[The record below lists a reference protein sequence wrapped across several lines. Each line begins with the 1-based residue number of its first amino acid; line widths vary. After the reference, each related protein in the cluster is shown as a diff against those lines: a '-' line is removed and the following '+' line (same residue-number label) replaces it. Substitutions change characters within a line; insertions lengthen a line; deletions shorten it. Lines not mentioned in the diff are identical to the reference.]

1 MAKQTQTQTPDE
13 MQVMLNKSEAFI
25 TKYKMQMIAA
35 VVAIVVVAGGLFFYN
50 NYSKSAQEEASDA
63 MFAAQEYFANQKFDE
78 ALNGDKKS
86 CKGFKYVA
94 DNYSSTKAGNLAKLY
109 AGLCAANLEKW
120 QDAVNYLEDYS
131 TQGDAVISPAALFAL
146 GNAYANTKN
155 LDKAVETMK
164 KAADKA
170 DAEAK
175 DGVNNSFSPTYL
187 ITAADILLSQGK
199 NDEALAIYQDIKK
212 KYVGSMAYQE
222 IDKYIER
229 ANASKK

>member
-25 TKYKMQMIAA
+25 TKYKKQMIAA

-50 NYSKSAQEEASDA
+50 DYSKGAQEEASDA
-63 MFAAQEYFANQKFDE
+63 MFAAQEYFANQKFAE
-78 ALNGDKKS
+78 ALNGDKKA

-94 DNYSSTKAGNLAKLY
+94 ENYSSTKAGNLAKLY

-131 TQGDAVISPAALFAL
+131 SKGDAVVSPAALFAL

-164 KAADKA
+164 KAAAEA

-175 DGVNNSFSPTYL
+175 DGVSNSFSPTYL
-187 ITAADILLSQGK
+187 LRAADILLSQNK

-212 KYVGSMAYQE
+212 KYVNSMAYQE

-229 ANASKK
+229 ASQK

>member
-1 MAKQTQTQTPDE
+1 MAKQNQTQTPDE

-25 TKYKMQMIAA
+25 TKYKKQMIAA
-35 VVAIVVVAGGLFFYN
+35 VAAIVVVAGGLFFYN

-63 MFAAQEYFANQKFDE
+63 MFAAQEYFANQKYHE
-78 ALNGDKKS
+78 ALNGDKKA

-120 QDAVNYLEDYS
+120 QDAVSYLEDYS
-131 TQGDAVISPAALFAL
+131 SKGDAIVSPAALFAL

-155 LDKAVETMK
+155 LEKAVETMK
-164 KAADKA
+164 KAAAEA
-170 DAEAK
+170 DSEAK

-187 ITAADILLSQGK
+187 LRAADILLSQNK

-212 KYVGSMAYQE
+212 KYVNSMAYQE

-229 ANASKK
+229 ASQK

>member
-155 LDKAVETMK
+155 PEKAVETMK

-199 NDEALAIYQDIKK
+199 YDEALAIYQDIKK